1 MAYINFTKQS
11 IVVLNGFEA
20 AAYVESCTTND
31 GEPWCESE
39 FELLMEY
46 GIDTGIVHPLANDQ
60 FKDWFVEFLGQ
71 IFKYKVAD
79 IAAEKRILYYVI
91 RNERTVKQLEHL
103 FDGKFVAYRTYDL
116 YATFY
121 N

>member
-39 FELLMEY
+39 FDLLMEHGLTY
-46 GIDTGIVHPLANDQ
+46 GIIFPLSNDQ
-60 FKDWFVEFLGQ
+60 FRDWFVEFPGQ
-71 IFKYKVAD
+71 ILKYKVAD
-79 IAAEKRILYYVI
+79 IAAEKRPLYYVI
-91 RNERTVKQLEHL
+91 RNERTVKQLKFL
-103 FDGKFVAYRTYDL
+103 FDERFVAYRTYNL

>member
-11 IVVLNGFEA
+11 ITVLNGFEA

-31 GEPWCESE
+31 GCKWCEGE
-39 FELLMEY
+39 FDLMMEHGLLS
-46 GIDTGIVHPLANDQ
+46 GVIFPLATDQ
-60 FKDWFVEFLGQ
+60 FEEWFVEFPRQRG
-71 IFKYKVAD
+71 KYEVAD
-79 IAAEKRILYYVI
+79 IAAEKYQLYYVI
-91 RNERTVKQLEHL
+91 RNERTVKQLTTL
-103 FDGKFVAYRTYDL
+103 FDQGFVAYRTYTL